1 METGNR
7 DDLLTLE
14 DVRCH
19 FPVRQ
24 GMLGDVRHLRA
35 VAGVERVLRPGPSV
49 GPAGDSGCG

>member
-24 GMLGDVRHLRA
+24 GMLGEVRHLRA
-35 VAGVERVLRPGPSV
+35 VEVAGSSV
-49 GPAGDSGCG
+49 